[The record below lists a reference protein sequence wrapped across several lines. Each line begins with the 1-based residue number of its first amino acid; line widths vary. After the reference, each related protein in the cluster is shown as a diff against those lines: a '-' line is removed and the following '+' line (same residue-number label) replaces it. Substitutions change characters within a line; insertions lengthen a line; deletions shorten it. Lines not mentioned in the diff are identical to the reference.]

1 MTQTPDLT
9 PADYQRIIATLSSQK
24 AQAELAALEWQVR
37 YEAAVQHARDV
48 HEGEVVEPDSG
59 TRDA

>member
-1 MTQTPDLT
+1 MRDLT
-9 PADYQRIIATLSSQK
+9 PEEYRQIIAMLSTQK
-24 AQAELAALEWQVR
+24 AEAELRALEWQVR
-37 YEAAVQHARDV
+37 YEAAIQQARDV